1 MFIKSR
7 ILLASACLL
16 ALTACSSKDAVQ
28 SAAPSKGAVAAT
40 VDGIPISESL
50 VDLMLKQRSDMGRDA
65 GAEARKTYIDRL
77 AMQLIISQAA
87 IKEGLDKAPEVADQI
102 DLIKQSVLVDAFVKN
117 YFKNNPVSDD
127 AVNAAYAK
135 MKTET
140 TGNEYKARHILV
152 DNEAEAKDIIA
163 KLNKNPKAFA
173 ALAKEKSKDGASKGN
188 GGELGWFD
196 PRGMIPEFGAAVAK
210 LAKGKFTQEP
220 VKTQF
225 GYHVILLEDSRPLPV
240 PPLEQVKPALTQQL
254 QQQNLKKLFDEMK
267 SKAKIEIAQAPAP
280 ASVPTPAPAQAAKPA
295 DSTKK

>member
-7 ILLASACLL
+7 ILLASAACM
-16 ALTACSSKDAVQ
+16 LTLMACSSKDAVQ
-28 SAAPSKGAVAAT
+28 SAAPSKEAVAAT

-50 VDLMLKQRSDMGRDA
+50 VNLMLKQRSDMGRDA

-87 IKEGLDKAPEVADQI
+87 IKEGLDKGPEVADQI

-135 MKTET
+135 MKAET

-173 ALAKEKSKDGASKGN
+173 ALAKEKSKDGASKNN

-240 PPLEQVKPALTQQL
+240 PSLEQVKATLTQQL

-267 SKAKIEIAQAPAP
+267 AKAKIEITQAPAP
-280 ASVPTPAPAQAAKPA
+280 APAPAQAAKPA

>member
-7 ILLASACLL
+7 ILLASAACM
-16 ALTACSSKDAVQ
+16 LTLMACSSKDAVQ
-28 SAAPSKGAVAAT
+28 SAAPSKEAVAAT

-50 VDLMLKQRSDMGRDA
+50 VNLMLKQRSDMGRDA

-87 IKEGLDKAPEVADQI
+87 IKEGLDKAPEVTDQI

-135 MKTET
+135 MKAET

-152 DNEAEAKDIIA
+152 NNEAEAKDIIA

-173 ALAKEKSKDGASKGN
+173 ALAKEKSKDGASKSN

-210 LAKGKFTQEP
+210 LTKGKFTQEP

-267 SKAKIEIAQAPAP
+267 AKAKIEIAQAPTP
-280 ASVPTPAPAQAAKPA
+280 APAPAQAAKPA

>member
-7 ILLASACLL
+7 ILLASAACLL
-16 ALTACSSKDAVQ
+16 TLMACSSKDAVQ
-28 SAAPSKGAVAAT
+28 SAAPSKEAVAAT
-40 VDGIPISESL
+40 VDGIPINESL
-50 VDLMLKQRSDMGRDA
+50 VSLMLKQRSDMGRDA

-77 AMQLIISQAA
+77 AMQLIIAQAA

-117 YFKNNPVSDD
+117 YLKNNPVSDD
-127 AVNAAYAK
+127 ALNAAYAK
-135 MKTET
+135 MKAET

-267 SKAKIEIAQAPAP
+267 AKAKIEIAQAPAP
-280 ASVPTPAPAQAAKPA
+280 APAPPPAQAAKPE

>member
-1 MFIKSR
+1 MFTRSR
-7 ILLASACLL
+7 ILLASAACM
-16 ALTACSSKDAVQ
+16 LTLMACSSKDAVQ
-28 SAAPSKGAVAAT
+28 SAAPGNEAVAAT
-40 VDGIPISESL
+40 VDGIPIRESM
-50 VDLMLKQRSDMGRDA
+50 VSLMLKQRSDMGRDA

-87 IKEGLDKAPEVADQI
+87 IKEGLDKAPEIADQI

-117 YFKNNPVSDD
+117 YFKSNPVSDD

-135 MKTET
+135 MKAET

-163 KLNKNPKAFA
+163 KLNKNPNAFA

-240 PPLEQVKPALTQQL
+240 PPLEQVKPELTQQL

-267 SKAKIEIAQAPAP
+267 AKAKIEITPAPAP
-280 ASVPTPAPAQAAKPA
+280 APAPAQAAKPA

>member
-1 MFIKSR
+1 MFTKSR
-7 ILLASACLL
+7 ILLASAACLL
-16 ALTACSSKDAVQ
+16 TLMACTSKDAVQ
-28 SAAPSKGAVAAT
+28 SAAPSKEAVAAT

-50 VDLMLKQRSDMGRDA
+50 VSLMLKQRSDLGRDA
-65 GAEARKTYIDRL
+65 GADVRKDYIDRL

-87 IKEGLDKAPEVADQI
+87 IKEGLDKAPEVAGQI
-102 DLIKQSVLVDAFVKN
+102 ELIKQSVLVDAFVKN
-117 YFKNNPVSDD
+117 YLKNNPVSDD

-135 MKTET
+135 MKADT

-152 DNEAEAKDIIA
+152 DNEAEAKDIIT

-196 PRGMIPEFGAAVAK
+196 PRGMIPEFGGAVAK

-254 QQQNLKKLFDEMK
+254 QQQNLKKLFDDMK
-267 SKAKIEIAQAPAP
+267 AKAKIEIAQAPAP
-280 ASVPTPAPAQAAKPA
+280 APAQAAKPA
-295 DSTKK
+295 ESTKN